1 MAMMLLLMMMLMMR
15 MMLMMLMILVLL
27 MMMMMMLM
35 MMMMMML
42 MIAMVILMMITTM
55 LLLVMMMLLLL
66 MMVAFFFNSI
76 MLKAYSKTLPSPF
89 PCDSASCEHPQ
100 MHLRRQ
106 KIKQLRDE
114 HSVSRPTPATAERRS
129 CARVWTSLA
138 RAGAE

>member
-1 MAMMLLLMMMLMMR
+1 MGMMLLLMMMLMMR
-15 MMLMMLMILVLL
+15 MMLMMLMMLVML
-27 MMMMMMLM
+27 MMMML

-55 LLLVMMMLLLL
+55 LLLLMMMLLLL
-66 MMVAFFFNSI
+66 LMMVVFFFNSI
-76 MLKAYSKTLPSPF
+76 MLKPYSKTLPSPF

-106 KIKQLRDE
+106 KVKQLRDE

>member
-1 MAMMLLLMMMLMMR
+1 MVMMLLLL
-15 MMLMMLMILVLL
+15 LMLMIL
-27 MMMMMMLM
+27 MMLMMLM

-42 MIAMVILMMITTM
+42 MITMMMLMMITTM
-55 LLLVMMMLLLL
+55 LLLLMMLLLL
-66 MMVAFFFNSI
+66 LMMMVVVFFFNSI
-76 MLKAYSKTLPSPF
+76 MLKPYSKTLPSPF

-106 KIKQLRDE
+106 KVKQLRDE
-114 HSVSRPTPATAERRS
+114 LSVSRPTPATAERRS